1 MHDHEKQRRS
11 RNIFLGSRALD
22 AVRCLNR
29 KVTCAQINRRKK
41 SKAEVSGKPKEMMV
55 SRKTKCLC

>member
-1 MHDHEKQRRS
+1 M
-11 RNIFLGSRALD
+11 D
-22 AVRCLNR
+22 AVRCLNGKVACDQRNR
-29 KVTCAQINRRKK
+29 KKK